1 MKRFHQTCAITIL
14 TVLLSAP
21 VFAGQIDCPG
31 VVAPPPPPPPT
42 ETTATSSI
50 TTTVVLAIVG
60 LFR

>member
-1 MKRFHQTCAITIL
+1 MKRFRQTCAITVL

-31 VVAPPPPPPPT
+31 VVAPPPPPT

-50 TTTVVLAIVG
+50 TTTVILAIVSLIG
-60 LFR
+60 